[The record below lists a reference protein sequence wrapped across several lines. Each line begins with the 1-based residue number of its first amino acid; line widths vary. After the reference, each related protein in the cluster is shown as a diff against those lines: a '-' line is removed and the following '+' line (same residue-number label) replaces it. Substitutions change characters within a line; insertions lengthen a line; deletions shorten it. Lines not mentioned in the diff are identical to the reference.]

1 MTPRNFSA
9 SLLPL
14 DRIFDSLGEIANERL
29 KMNGFPYY
37 DIIKTDENSFRLVFA
52 LAGYSE
58 EEIEVLKEG
67 QKLTVSAT
75 KVDNAAETKYI
86 HRGITKSAFSRSFQ
100 LLPYSVIESAELK
113 NGLLTIDVKIDL
125 PEEQKPRKIEIVT
138 KDSSVEATED
148 TETAS
153 GE

>member
-29 KMNGFPYY
+29 KANGFPYY
-37 DIIKTDENSFRLVFA
+37 DIIRTDDNSFRFVFA

-67 QKLTVSAT
+67 QKLTVSAS
-75 KVDNAAETKYI
+75 KVDNATETKYV
-86 HRGITKSAFSRSFQ
+86 HRGIAKSAFSRSFQ
-100 LLPYSVIESAELK
+100 LLPYSVIDSAELK
-113 NGLLTIDVKIDL
+113 NGLLTINVKVEV

-138 KDSSVEATED
+138 QKSAEAVPDD
-148 TETAS
+148 TETT
-153 GE
+153 EK